1 LNSFVKKES
10 FVVPIELSRADK
22 LVASHRSLMNHQSPD
37 SRLVLIENVRR
48 RCGAAADSAG
58 FTPTIS
64 KTPGYGIG
72 RILPEILLVCP
83 LFFFRGTLVSRQAA
97 IEPR

>member
-72 RILPEILLVCP
+72 LPQILLICP
-83 LFFFRGTLVSRQAA
+83 LCFFRRTLVSRQAA
-97 IEPR
+97 IELR